1 MRTGI
6 VDELKKQLTGWGIWI
21 ESVEITQVKISS
33 QKLFQDLQAEFR
45 Q

>member
-21 ESVEITQVKISS
+21 ESVEIT
-33 QKLFQDLQAEFR
+33 
-45 Q
+45 